1 MHNQSDTMD
10 QEGTKGI
17 NFDLPKNRSNVIKVL
32 GVGGGGS
39 NAINYMFQQGIKGV
53 DFIVSNTDAQ
63 ALTESGVPTKI
74 QLGASLTEGLG
85 AGANPEVGER
95 AAVESKDE
103 IQSILSTQTKMIFIT
118 AGMGGGTGTGAAPV
132 IAKMAKSL
140 DILTVGIV
148 TMPFQFEGKL
158 RLEQAQKGLEKIK
171 ASVDALIVIN
181 NNKLREVYGNLGFK
195 AGFAKADEVL
205 ATAARGI
212 AEVITHHYT
221 QNIDLKD
228 AKTVLTNSGTAI
240 MGSGSASGSNRA
252 QEAIVKA
259 LDSPLLNDNKIT
271 GCKNVLL
278 LIVSGTDEITIDEI
292 GEINDFIQT
301 EAGNHTNIIMGVG
314 EDETLGNEVSV
325 TVIATGFGQE
335 QQNEISNTEAKKIIH
350 TLEDEQ
356 KMEHDLSEKSDTET
370 VINSFEV
377 DGEFEQKRSIPNLKS
392 NPSQEQDP
400 LIDLNAILYDI
411 EVDSEIVPNG
421 LSEKQIHMLIEE
433 EEEAPMLFTT
443 PESDISVINDE
454 SVEVDSEI
462 KSPDEDVALPEM
474 ESIEEKL
481 EITTSESPLEILEND
496 PTEEETEINPV
507 ALSFE
512 TQDDGD
518 EINNVSTFFE
528 PQFEAVSEVSDS
540 EDPNKMELTASENAI
555 EEEFVINEVSSL
567 LSEIDVV
574 DPEIVAHKSQF
585 QMDFEL
591 PFVQETDQ
599 KSIVFQSEENKV
611 EDSASNLQQELEE
624 ASLEVKFEIK
634 DESIELK
641 EEKDVIQEETAAVG
655 AATNPFEQSIDQTI
669 IEQSEKRKEHLKA
682 FNHKFKHQ
690 LQRVDDMEKEPAYK
704 RQGLDIDAEAPS
716 APSRVSLDN
725 NGDDDLQLRSN
736 NSFLHDNV
744 D

>member
-1 MHNQSDTMD
+1 MHNQYQNMD
-10 QEGTKGI
+10 QEETKGI

-63 ALTESGVPTKI
+63 ALAESGVPTKI

-85 AGANPEVGER
+85 AGANPEVGAS
-95 AAVESKDE
+95 AALESQEE

-132 IAKMAKSL
+132 IAQMAKSL

-158 RLEQAQKGLEKIK
+158 RLEQAQRGLEKIK

-240 MGSGSASGSNRA
+240 MGSGLASGSNRA

-278 LIVSGTDEITIDEI
+278 LIVSGSDEITIDEI
-292 GEINDFIQT
+292 GEINDFIQA

-314 EDETLGNEVSV
+314 EDESLGNEVSV

-350 TLEDEQ
+350 TLEADQ
-356 KMEHDLSEKSDTET
+356 KIIHDLSDENLLSGLT
-370 VINSFEV
+370 NSSENN
-377 DGEFEQKRSIPNLKS
+377 DLERQNIQAIPNKINQTLEEAS
-392 NPSQEQDP
+392 EEL
-400 LIDLNAILYDI
+400 LIEMNTILYDLDVDY
-411 EVDSEIVPNG
+411 EVVSNHIDFHGINETHVKEESEASSKENTFVPKH
-421 LSEKQIHMLIEE
+421 E
-433 EEEAPMLFTT
+433 
-443 PESDISVINDE
+443 
-454 SVEVDSEI
+454 EI
-462 KSPDEDVALPEM
+462 KT
-474 ESIEEKL
+474 EKTAYKKASEL
-481 EITTSESPLEILEND
+481 E
-496 PTEEETEINPV
+496 EIN
-507 ALSFE
+507 L
-512 TQDDGD
+512 DD
-518 EINNVSTFFE
+518 SFFE
-528 PQFEAVSEVSDS
+528 PKFETDSSVVKDTSPSLNVNFSDES
-540 EDPNKMELTASENAI
+540 LA
-555 EEEFVINEVSSL
+555 EEFIINDLTDSL
-567 LSEIDVV
+567 SDIDVV
-574 DPEIVAHKSQF
+574 DPEVLDQENQIQL
-585 QMDFEL
+585 DFEL
-591 PFVQETDQ
+591 PLRKVKTEESQMPHLEEEQILET
-599 KSIVFQSEENKV
+599 ST
-611 EDSASNLQQELEE
+611 NLTQDFEE
-624 ASLEVKFEIK
+624 ASMEVTFESK
-634 DESIELK
+634 DETSLDN
-641 EEKDVIQEETAAVG
+641 EKLIINENDSESNSTGEID
-655 AATNPFEQSIDQTI
+655 PFEKSINESKTS
-669 IEQSEKRKEHLKA
+669 QSEKRREHLKA

-690 LQRVDDMEKEPAYK
+690 LQRIDDIEKEPAYK
-704 RQGLDIDAEAPS
+704 RQGIDLDCDIPDI
-716 APSRVSLDN
+716 PSRTSLSNDEN
-725 NGDDDLQLRSN
+725 NDLQLRSN

>member
-462 KSPDEDVALPEM
+462 KSPDEDVAVPEM

-555 EEEFVINEVSSL
+555 EEEFMINEVSSL